1 MGFITFTPTDQ
12 HLTPWSTLAVEP
24 LPEVFLEG
32 ESQLD
37 LEPPPPL
44 DIDKYLAYH
53 VSCLLNYRHHRNHLQ
68 LQRGMEFTTVFIVGV
83 YIPPSANVKEAL
95 WELYGAIRELQNAH
109 PDGLFII
116 AGDFNHANLK
126 SVLPKFH
133 QHVDFATRGVN
144 ALDLLYT
151 NIPGAY
157 RAEPHPHL
165 GYSDHISVMLIL
177 AYRPLVRRSKPVLKL
192 VKTWP
197 EGAIS
202 ALQDCF
208 ECTNLDMFREAATK
222 GDTTDL
228 EEYISSETSYIS
240 KCIDDVT
247 ISKSITTRSN
257 QKSWLTTKVRA
268 LLKSRDS
275 AFRAGDK
282 DALRTARAKLECAE
296 QLADVFTDIFNISLS
311 STIVPTCLKTTTII
325 PVPKK
330 YPVSCLN
337 DYHPVALTPII
348 MKCFEKFVMRQ
359 IKDLL
364 PPSLDPMQ
372 FVYRPNRSTDN
383 AISTTLH
390 LSLSHLENKDTYVR
404 MLFIDFSSAFNT
416 IIPQHLTKKLSLL
429 GINTSL
435 CNWILDFLTG
445 RPQSVRIGTSTSS
458 TTTLNTGAPQGCMLS
473 PLLFTLL
480 THDCAAV
487 HSSNHII
494 KFADDTTMVGL
505 ISKNDESAYKEKVR
519 RLTAWCKD
527 NNLSLNMEKEMF
539 VDFRRAQSDHS
550 PLNNVNVGPTRRHS
564 HPRSRGHVSRNL
576 IYPPLLSQS
585 QTVVV
590 GGLWNCQSAVRKADF
605 ISALASHYSFDFL
618 ALTETWIPP
627 QNTATPA
634 ALSSAYTF
642 SHSPRESGRG
652 GGTVSVT
659 SPINLFIIV
668 IYHPPG
674 PLGNFLDEMDT
685 LLTVFPSDST
695 PLTVLGDF
703 NLPSDKLH
711 SSGLLALLNSFS
723 LSFNSCPPTHKEGN
737 VLDLVF
743 THPSPATD
751 MTVTPLH
758 ISDHHLVSFSIT
770 LPVLPKCNSQH
781 LSLTRRNLHSI
792 SPSSVASCTLSSLPD
807 HESFSSLPLDSA
819 TDTLPSSLSS
829 TMDLLCPLSTIRRK
843 NSSPAPWLSDVLR
856 NNRRELRSAARKWKK
871 SKLDT
876 DLISYRTL
884 LSKFSLDMTSA
895 KTSFYKEKLETSAQ
909 DPRKLHN
916 IFSSLLNPPA
926 PPSPS
931 SLTAEDFA
939 SFYTEKI
946 ERICQTFTSLPTSPT
961 SHNQHSAT
969 PSLTQLSTVAAEE
982 VLQITRSCNPTT
994 CPLDPIPSAMLQ
1006 TISPDLL
1013 PFITT
1018 VINGSLTSGH
1028 VPTAFK
1034 KARVIPIL
1042 KKPALDPSDI
1052 SNYRPNNLLD
1062 PNQSGFKAA
1071 HSTET
1076 ALLAVTEKLHA
1087 ARSAKLSSV
1096 LILLDLSAA
1105 FDTVNHKTLLSTLRS
1120 LGICGTAWEWF
1131 ASYLDVR
1138 SYQVTWKG
1146 LTSAPRRLSTGVP
1159 QGSVLGP
1166 LLFSLYTHSLGKV
1179 ISSHGFSYHCYAD
1192 DTQLIFSFPPS
1203 DTTTSARISACL
1215 ADISSWMTAHQLKL
1229 NPSKTELLIIPGDP
1243 SPAQD
1248 LAISLSNS
1256 MISPTASA
1264 HNLGVTMDNQL
1275 SFSSHVTNVTRSCR
1289 FLLYNIR
1296 RIRPFLSTQ
1305 ATQVLVQSLVISRLD
1320 YCNSLLADL
1329 PLNAIRPLQMI
1340 QNAAARLVFNLPKFS
1355 HTTPLLRSLHW
1366 LPMAARI
1373 RFKTLMLA
1381 YKAKN
1386 GPAPSYLKALVTSRT
1401 ALRLLRSTSTARL
1414 VPPSLREK
1422 DMYTSRL
1429 FSVLA
1434 PRWWNELP
1442 LVFAQIQTSPTY
1454 HVNIRMVY
1462 Y

>member
-1 MGFITFTPTDQ
+1 
-12 HLTPWSTLAVEP
+12 
-24 LPEVFLEG
+24 
-32 ESQLD
+32 
-37 LEPPPPL
+37 
-44 DIDKYLAYH
+44 
-53 VSCLLNYRHHRNHLQ
+53 
-68 LQRGMEFTTVFIVGV
+68 
-83 YIPPSANVKEAL
+83 
-95 WELYGAIRELQNAH
+95 
-109 PDGLFII
+109 
-116 AGDFNHANLK
+116 
-126 SVLPKFH
+126 
-133 QHVDFATRGVN
+133 
-144 ALDLLYT
+144 
-151 NIPGAY
+151 
-157 RAEPHPHL
+157 
-165 GYSDHISVMLIL
+165 
-177 AYRPLVRRSKPVLKL
+177 
-192 VKTWP
+192 
-197 EGAIS
+197 
-202 ALQDCF
+202 
-208 ECTNLDMFREAATK
+208 
-222 GDTTDL
+222 
-228 EEYISSETSYIS
+228 
-240 KCIDDVT
+240 
-247 ISKSITTRSN
+247 
-257 QKSWLTTKVRA
+257 
-268 LLKSRDS
+268 
-275 AFRAGDK
+275 
-282 DALRTARAKLECAE
+282 
-296 QLADVFTDIFNISLS
+296 
-311 STIVPTCLKTTTII
+311 
-325 PVPKK
+325 
-330 YPVSCLN
+330 
-337 DYHPVALTPII
+337 
-348 MKCFEKFVMRQ
+348 
-359 IKDLL
+359 
-364 PPSLDPMQ
+364 
-372 FVYRPNRSTDN
+372 
-383 AISTTLH
+383 
-390 LSLSHLENKDTYVR
+390 
-404 MLFIDFSSAFNT
+404 
-416 IIPQHLTKKLSLL
+416 
-429 GINTSL
+429 
-435 CNWILDFLTG
+435 
-445 RPQSVRIGTSTSS
+445 
-458 TTTLNTGAPQGCMLS
+458 
-473 PLLFTLL
+473 
-480 THDCAAV
+480 
-487 HSSNHII
+487 
-494 KFADDTTMVGL
+494 
-505 ISKNDESAYKEKVR
+505 
-519 RLTAWCKD
+519 
-527 NNLSLNMEKEMF
+527 
-539 VDFRRAQSDHS
+539 
-550 PLNNVNVGPTRRHS
+550 
-564 HPRSRGHVSRNL
+564 
-576 IYPPLLSQS
+576 
-585 QTVVV
+585 
-590 GGLWNCQSAVRKADF
+590 
-605 ISALASHYSFDFL
+605 
-618 ALTETWIPP
+618 
-627 QNTATPA
+627 
-634 ALSSAYTF
+634 
-642 SHSPRESGRG
+642 
-652 GGTVSVT
+652 
-659 SPINLFIIV
+659 
-668 IYHPPG
+668 
-674 PLGNFLDEMDT
+674 
-685 LLTVFPSDST
+685 
-695 PLTVLGDF
+695 
-703 NLPSDKLH
+703 
-711 SSGLLALLNSFS
+711 
-723 LSFNSCPPTHKEGN
+723 
-737 VLDLVF
+737 
-743 THPSPATD
+743 

-770 LPVLPKCNSQH
+770 LPVLPK
-781 LSLTRRNLHSI
+781 
-792 SPSSVASCTLSSLPD
+792 P
-807 HESFSSLPLDSA
+807 
-819 TDTLPSSLSS
+819 TDTLLSSLSS
-829 TMDLLCPLSTIRRK
+829 TMDFLCPLSTIRRK

-876 DLISYRTL
+876 DLTSYRTL
-884 LSKFSLDMTSA
+884 LSKFSLDVTSA

-946 ERICQTFTSLPTSPT
+946 ERICQTFTSFPTSPT

-1052 SNYRPNNLLD
+1052 SNYRPNNLHD

-1131 ASYLDVR
+1131 ASYLDGR

-1203 DTTTSARISACL
+1203 DTTASARISACL

-1264 HNLGVTMDNQL
+1264 RNLGVTMDNQL

-1320 YCNSLLADL
+1320 YCNSLLAGL

-1366 LPMAARI
+1366 LPVAARI

-1401 ALRLLRSTSTARL
+1401 APRLLRSTSTARL

-1422 DMYTSRL
+1422 GPTSTESAWRLRSWGSRMKLAEAEQETGPAFSLVLSPDSDIHAPASGARTAISLNLEVEIFLSASGSEEFDMGDEGNP
-1429 FSVLA
+1429 SVNLPPQPVAFGELLDVIMPAVGKLNLDWPQQEASIGRSKIDDRFLTTPFPPTQAA
-1434 PRWWNELP
+1434 PCSL
-1442 LVFAQIQTSPTY
+1442 
-1454 HVNIRMVY
+1454 
-1462 Y
+1462 

>member
-1 MGFITFTPTDQ
+1 M
-12 HLTPWSTLAVEP
+12 H
-24 LPEVFLEG
+24 
-32 ESQLD
+32 
-37 LEPPPPL
+37 
-44 DIDKYLAYH
+44 
-53 VSCLLNYRHHRNHLQ
+53 
-68 LQRGMEFTTVFIVGV
+68 
-83 YIPPSANVKEAL
+83 
-95 WELYGAIRELQNAH
+95 
-109 PDGLFII
+109 
-116 AGDFNHANLK
+116 
-126 SVLPKFH
+126 
-133 QHVDFATRGVN
+133 
-144 ALDLLYT
+144 
-151 NIPGAY
+151 
-157 RAEPHPHL
+157 
-165 GYSDHISVMLIL
+165 
-177 AYRPLVRRSKPVLKL
+177 
-192 VKTWP
+192 
-197 EGAIS
+197 
-202 ALQDCF
+202 
-208 ECTNLDMFREAATK
+208 
-222 GDTTDL
+222 
-228 EEYISSETSYIS
+228 
-240 KCIDDVT
+240 
-247 ISKSITTRSN
+247 
-257 QKSWLTTKVRA
+257 
-268 LLKSRDS
+268 
-275 AFRAGDK
+275 
-282 DALRTARAKLECAE
+282 
-296 QLADVFTDIFNISLS
+296 
-311 STIVPTCLKTTTII
+311 
-325 PVPKK
+325 
-330 YPVSCLN
+330 
-337 DYHPVALTPII
+337 
-348 MKCFEKFVMRQ
+348 
-359 IKDLL
+359 
-364 PPSLDPMQ
+364 
-372 FVYRPNRSTDN
+372 
-383 AISTTLH
+383 
-390 LSLSHLENKDTYVR
+390 
-404 MLFIDFSSAFNT
+404 
-416 IIPQHLTKKLSLL
+416 
-429 GINTSL
+429 
-435 CNWILDFLTG
+435 
-445 RPQSVRIGTSTSS
+445 
-458 TTTLNTGAPQGCMLS
+458 
-473 PLLFTLL
+473 
-480 THDCAAV
+480 
-487 HSSNHII
+487 
-494 KFADDTTMVGL
+494 
-505 ISKNDESAYKEKVR
+505 
-519 RLTAWCKD
+519 
-527 NNLSLNMEKEMF
+527 
-539 VDFRRAQSDHS
+539 
-550 PLNNVNVGPTRRHS
+550 
-564 HPRSRGHVSRNL
+564 
-576 IYPPLLSQS
+576 
-585 QTVVV
+585 
-590 GGLWNCQSAVRKADF
+590 
-605 ISALASHYSFDFL
+605 
-618 ALTETWIPP
+618 
-627 QNTATPA
+627 
-634 ALSSAYTF
+634 
-642 SHSPRESGRG
+642 
-652 GGTVSVT
+652 VSVT

-668 IYHPPG
+668 IYRPPG
-674 PLGNFLDEMDT
+674 PL
-685 LLTVFPSDST
+685 
-695 PLTVLGDF
+695 VLGDF

-770 LPVLPKCNSQH
+770 LPVLPKRNPQH

-819 TDTLPSSLSS
+819 TDTLLSSLSS
-829 TMDLLCPLSTIRRK
+829 TMDFLCPLSTIRRK

-876 DLISYRTL
+876 DLTSYRTL
-884 LSKFSLDMTSA
+884 LSKFSLDVTSA

-1052 SNYRPNNLLD
+1052 SNYRPIS
-1062 PNQSGFKAA
+1062 QM
-1071 HSTET
+1071 
-1076 ALLAVTEKLHA
+1076 
-1087 ARSAKLSSV
+1087 SSV

-1131 ASYLDVR
+1131 ASYLDGR

-1203 DTTTSARISACL
+1203 DTTASARISACL

-1229 NPSKTELLIIPGDP
+1229 NPSKTKLLIIPGDP

-1264 HNLGVTMDNQL
+1264 RNLGVTMDNQL

-1320 YCNSLLADL
+1320 YCNSLLAGL
-1329 PLNAIRPLQMI
+1329 PLNAIRPLQI

-1366 LPMAARI
+1366 LPVAARI

-1401 ALRLLRSTSTARL
+1401 APRLLRSTSTARL

-1422 DMYTSRL
+1422 
-1429 FSVLA
+1429 
-1434 PRWWNELP
+1434 
-1442 LVFAQIQTSPTY
+1442 
-1454 HVNIRMVY
+1454 
-1462 Y
+1462 

>member
-1 MGFITFTPTDQ
+1 MMERRKVDILCVQETRWKGSKARSIGAGFKLFYYGVD
-12 HLTPWSTLAVEP
+12 S
-24 LPEVFLEG
+24 
-32 ESQLD
+32 
-37 LEPPPPL
+37 
-44 DIDKYLAYH
+44 K
-53 VSCLLNYRHHRNHLQ
+53 RN
-68 LQRGMEFTTVFIVGV
+68 GVGV
-83 YIPPSANVKEAL
+83 VLKEEFARNVLEVKRVSDRVMSLKLEIEGVMLNVVSGYAPQVGCELEEKERFWSELDEVMESIPTGERVVIGADFNGHVGEGNTGDEEVMGKFGVKE
-95 WELYGAIRELQNAH
+95 R
-109 PDGLFII
+109 
-116 AGDFNHANLK
+116 NLEDQM
-126 SVLPKFH
+126 V
-133 QHVDFATRGVN
+133 VDFAKRMDMAVVNTYFQKREEHRVTYKSGGRKTQIDYILRRRGNLKEISDCKVVVGESVARQHRMVVCRMTLMVCKMKRSKLEIEKKTKWGKLKKEVCCEEFRQKLRQALGGQVVLPDDWKTTAEVIRETGRKVLGVSSGRRKEDKETWWWNEEVQDSIQRNRLAKKKWDMDRTEENRQEFKELQRRVKREVSKAKQKAYDELYTRLDTREGEEDLYRLARQRDRDGKDVQQVRVIKDRDGRVLTSEESVQRRWKEYFEELMNEENEREKRVEGVN
-144 ALDLLYT
+144 SVEQKVDKIRKDEVRKALKRMKSGKAVGPDD
-151 NIPGAY
+151 IPVESHFSY
-157 RAEPHPHL
+157 FDKTTDMCLKP
-165 GYSDHISVMLIL
+165 ISV
-177 AYRPLVRRSKPVLKL
+177 V
-192 VKTWP
+192 
-197 EGAIS
+197 
-202 ALQDCF
+202 
-208 ECTNLDMFREAATK
+208 
-222 GDTTDL
+222 
-228 EEYISSETSYIS
+228 TSY
-240 KCIDDVT
+240 
-247 ISKSITTRSN
+247 R
-257 QKSWLTTKVRA
+257 
-268 LLKSRDS
+268 
-275 AFRAGDK
+275 
-282 DALRTARAKLECAE
+282 
-296 QLADVFTDIFNISLS
+296 
-311 STIVPTCLKTTTII
+311 
-325 PVPKK
+325 
-330 YPVSCLN
+330 
-337 DYHPVALTPII
+337 
-348 MKCFEKFVMRQ
+348 
-359 IKDLL
+359 
-364 PPSLDPMQ
+364 
-372 FVYRPNRSTDN
+372 
-383 AISTTLH
+383 
-390 LSLSHLENKDTYVR
+390 
-404 MLFIDFSSAFNT
+404 
-416 IIPQHLTKKLSLL
+416 
-429 GINTSL
+429 
-435 CNWILDFLTG
+435 
-445 RPQSVRIGTSTSS
+445 
-458 TTTLNTGAPQGCMLS
+458 
-473 PLLFTLL
+473 
-480 THDCAAV
+480 
-487 HSSNHII
+487 
-494 KFADDTTMVGL
+494 
-505 ISKNDESAYKEKVR
+505 
-519 RLTAWCKD
+519 
-527 NNLSLNMEKEMF
+527 
-539 VDFRRAQSDHS
+539 
-550 PLNNVNVGPTRRHS
+550 RRHF

-590 GGLWNCQSAVRKADF
+590 GGLWNCQSAIRKADF

-652 GGTVSVT
+652 GGTGLLLSQRWCTSPLPLSHLTISSFEFHAVSVT

-668 IYHPPG
+668 IYRPPG

-685 LLTVFPSDST
+685 LLSVFPSDST

-723 LSFNSCPPTHKEGN
+723 LSFNSCPPTHKESN
-737 VLDLVF
+737 ILDLVF

-770 LPVLPKCNSQH
+770 LPVLPKRNPQH

-819 TDTLPSSLSS
+819 TDTLLSSLSS
-829 TMDLLCPLSTIRRK
+829 TMDFLCPLSTIRRK

-876 DLISYRTL
+876 DLTSYRTL
-884 LSKFSLDMTSA
+884 LSKFSLDVTSA

-1052 SNYRPNNLLD
+1052 SNYRPVSLLSFLSKILERVVCNQLSDYLMQNNLHD

-1131 ASYLDVR
+1131 ASYLDGR

-1203 DTTTSARISACL
+1203 DTTASARISACL

-1248 LAISLSNS
+1248 LVISLSNS

-1264 HNLGVTMDNQL
+1264 RNLGVTMDNQL

-1305 ATQVLVQSLVISRLD
+1305 ATQVLVQLDLWSSRD
-1320 YCNSLLADL
+1320 W
-1329 PLNAIRPLQMI
+1329 
-1340 QNAAARLVFNLPKFS
+1340 
-1355 HTTPLLRSLHW
+1355 TT
-1366 LPMAARI
+1366 A
-1373 RFKTLMLA
+1373 TLFWQV
-1381 YKAKN
+1381 
-1386 GPAPSYLKALVTSRT
+1386 YL
-1401 ALRLLRSTSTARL
+1401 
-1414 VPPSLREK
+1414 
-1422 DMYTSRL
+1422 
-1429 FSVLA
+1429 
-1434 PRWWNELP
+1434 
-1442 LVFAQIQTSPTY
+1442 
-1454 HVNIRMVY
+1454 
-1462 Y
+1462 